1 MSVSTLGKCLTLAAF
16 TVGGLLGCTHNGIW
30 AGPPQTP
37 AARAETVTAA
47 VEDIVAERCD
57 LEARCG
63 NLGPSQKYDRRDICE
78 SKLQGT
84 TAVELNTKDCPLG
97 VDHRKLEA
105 CLANIRAEACGSI
118 FDSLGRW
125 NACRDGQICYH

>member
-1 MSVSTLGKCLTLAAF
+1 MSISALGKCLTLA
-16 TVGGLLGCTHNGIW
+16 TVTAGALLGCSQNPMWNGR
-30 AGPPQTP
+30 PETP

-63 NLGPSQKYDRRDICE
+63 NIGPNQKYEARDMCE

-84 TAVELNTKDCPLG
+84 TGSLLNTKDCPLG

-125 NACRDGQICYH
+125 NACRDGQICYR